1 MQKKSFSLQNLV
13 RETFIFIVQVL
24 MAAWL
29 GIMIGAGIVILLDLG
44 GML

>member
-1 MQKKSFSLQNLV
+1 MQKKSFSLRNLV

-29 GIMIGAGIVILLDLG
+29 GIMIGAGIVLLLDLG